1 MRLGNLALV
10 GVLVLAA
17 TSARAD
23 QTFTFSYSFPGSGNT
38 PTPVSGNGL
47 LTTTDLDAMT
57 NAYTIL
63 GISGTRNFNGTQ
75 QTITGL
81 IPPGNFGGN
90 DNLLFTTAPLL
101 DSGGFSFSV
110 NGTGNSGS
118 QVNVLYLSHSIYTEN
133 SSNVGL
139 GSFTAT
145 NVTGAAVPEPGSVAL
160 LVGLGISGAGFLS
173 RRRSTRKGGSRHN

>member
-23 QTFTFSYSFPGSGNT
+23 QTFTFSYSFPGFGNA

-101 DSGGFSFSV
+101 DSGGFSFTV
-110 NGTGNSGS
+110 NGGS
-118 QVNVLYLSHSIYTEN
+118 QVNVYYDPNGYTEN
-133 SSNVGL
+133 GFNAGL

>member
-17 TSARAD
+17 ASARAD
-23 QTFTFSYSFPGSGNT
+23 QTFTFSYSFPGSGDT

-47 LTTTDLDAMT
+47 LTTTDLNTTT

-63 GISGTRNFNGTQ
+63 DISGTRNFNGTQ

-81 IPPGNFGGN
+81 LPPGDFDLNS
-90 DNLLFTTAPLL
+90 NLLFATAPLL
-101 DSGGFSFSV
+101 DFGGFSFSV
-110 NGTGNSGS
+110 NGTGNDGS
-118 QVNVLYLSHSIYTEN
+118 LVNVYYTGSDYTEG
-133 SSNVGL
+133 SPDVDF

-145 NVTGAAVPEPGSVAL
+145 NVNAAAVPEPGSVAL
-160 LVGLGISGAGFLS
+160 LVGLGISGAGFLA
-173 RRRSTRKGGSRHN
+173 RRRKQARKAA